1 MQVVVESRLAAAAAE
16 TDQAIVSTC
25 QAIVTTSQAIV
36 GTCQLIVSTCQVTNT
51 AASSVNHIDQ
61 TKVVIQRPPWQKV
74 VIAAH
79 SMQDKRP
86 RLPRPACY
94 TRERCIQ

>member
-1 MQVVVESRLAAAAAE
+1 MSRLAATAE
-16 TDQAIVSTC
+16 TDQAIVSTYQATVAAY
-25 QAIVTTSQAIV
+25 QAII
-36 GTCQLIVSTCQVTNT
+36 GICQVVASTFQATNT

-61 TKVVIQRPPWQKV
+61 TKVVIQRPSWQKV

-86 RLPRPACY
+86 HLPRPACY